1 MKASTPPRGAGL
13 AFAAPLLLAA
23 LVISDGAGAQALT
36 KTVADS
42 IPDRLSLVS
51 LERRVLER
59 NPELRGA
66 ERSWAASRERIPQ
79 AGALDDPKAD
89 LMVAPASIADPDVDP
104 AWRIG
109 LSQELTLG
117 KRSSRRAAARS
128 DAESSR
134 GALRATAERVL
145 HETRLTFAD
154 YALAETSLAI
164 NRELAGLAEDQRR
177 TALARYGTGLV
188 GQADP
193 LQAELELGRLAH
205 DAIIQGRER
214 ELARARLNVLLGR
227 RPDAPLAPPDWRDA
241 PDHLAVA
248 VDRLV
253 EPSPQGRGS
262 RLQARAMVEGA
273 EARLR
278 LARRARRPD
287 LEISVAYDRFWSE
300 PELRPTL
307 GISLNLPLQRGVL
320 AAAEREA
327 RAEVESARHQQT
339 ATEYGIALEVESARL
354 RLEETRHEIELF
366 EGTMVPVSRRALD
379 ATRSG
384 YQAGRNDVAAWIG
397 AAREVASTR
406 LAAFR
411 ARADQLRAQADLL
424 RALGDAG
431 DLSALLDSGESPF
444 GSDTLEEEKP

>member
-1 MKASTPPRGAGL
+1 MKASISRRSAGL
-13 AFAAPLLLAA
+13 AFARTLLSAG
-23 LVISDGAGAQALT
+23 LVLSDGARAQPLPDTA
-36 KTVADS
+36 ADS
-42 IPDRLSLVS
+42 TAGRLGLPS
-51 LERRVLER
+51 LERLVLER
-59 NPELRGA
+59 NPELRSA
-66 ERSWAASRERIPQ
+66 ERSWVASRERIPQ

-89 LMVAPASIADPDVDP
+89 LMVAPASIGDLDVDP

-109 LSQELTLG
+109 LSQQLTLG
-117 KRSSRRAAARS
+117 KRSPQRAAAGS
-128 DAESSR
+128 DAESAR
-134 GALRATAERVL
+134 GALRATAERIL
-145 HETRLTFAD
+145 HETRLAFAD

-177 TALARYGTGLV
+177 TALARYGAGLV

-205 DAIIQGRER
+205 DAIIHGRER
-214 ELARARLNVLLGR
+214 GLARARLNALLGR
-227 RPDAPLAPPDWRDA
+227 SPDEPLAASDWRDA
-241 PDHLAVA
+241 PDHLEAAVA
-248 VDRLV
+248 RFV
-253 EPSPQGRGS
+253 EASPPGRGS

-278 LARRARRPD
+278 LAQRARRPD

-327 RAEVESARHQQT
+327 RAELESARHQQA

-366 EGTMVPVSRRALD
+366 EETMVPVSRRALD
-379 ATRSG
+379 AARSG
-384 YQAGRNDVAAWIG
+384 YQTGRNDVAAWIG
-397 AAREVASTR
+397 SAREVATTR

-431 DLSALLDSGESPF
+431 DIGAVLDSGESPF
-444 GSDTLEEEKP
+444 GPDTLGKEQP